1 MADFNNTSAKPTA
14 DLVAVACTLNCTA
27 SNLAGLAYLLRM
39 LMDDYGHEGNLTA
52 ALTALAGIA
61 ERAGRDSLDAAAT
74 LEKIEAQTKEV
85 CHV

>member
-14 DLVAVACTLNCTA
+14 DVGAVACTLNCNA

-39 LMDDYGHEGNLTA
+39 LMDDYGNDGDLTV

-61 ERAGRDSLDAAAT
+61 ERAGWDSLDAAAT
-74 LEKIEAQTKEV
+74 LEKIEAQKKEV
-85 CHV
+85 CHA